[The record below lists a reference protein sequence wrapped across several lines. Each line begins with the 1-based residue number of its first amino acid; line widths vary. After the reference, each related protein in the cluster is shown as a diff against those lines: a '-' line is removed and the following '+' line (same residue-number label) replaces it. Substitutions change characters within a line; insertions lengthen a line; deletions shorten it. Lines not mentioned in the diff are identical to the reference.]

1 MRKLIPLFTILKSIS
16 ILIIF
21 NFLLT
26 LLSVA
31 LLAWIEDGEHPM
43 TFESFDQSSTEMLI
57 FEFAVEAFP
66 ILSSLIFPYTTIF
79 LGLISLILL
88 LRNHRKN
95 KNL

>member
-1 MRKLIPLFTILKSIS
+1 
-16 ILIIF
+16 
-21 NFLLT
+21 
-26 LLSVA
+26 
-31 LLAWIEDGEHPM
+31 M